1 MKKLNYYF
9 TLLLVT
15 FITLFSFFNMFQIV
29 ALSNNVIKIVINN
42 LLPSLL
48 PFMILISLC
57 LSLGLLNL
65 FSYFIQFLFKPL
77 LNYHQSCHQ
86 YTLSHFFVVILQM

>member
-1 MKKLNYYF
+1 MKKINYYF
-9 TLLLVT
+9 TLILVA

-57 LSLGLLNL
+57 LLLGLLNF
-65 FSYFIQFLFKPL
+65 FSYIIQWFFKSLFK
-77 LNYHQSCHQ
+77 
-86 YTLSHFFVVILQM
+86 LSPIMSLI

>member
-65 FSYFIQFLFKPL
+65 FSYFIW
-77 LNYHQSCHQ
+77 SD
-86 YTLSHFFVVILQM
+86 VIWWMQES

>member
-9 TLLLVT
+9 TLLLVA

-29 ALSNNVIKIVINN
+29 SLSNNVIKIVINN

-48 PFMILISLC
+48 PFMILIA
-57 LSLGLLNL
+57 
-65 FSYFIQFLFKPL
+65 
-77 LNYHQSCHQ
+77 
-86 YTLSHFFVVILQM
+86 

>member
-15 FITLFSFFNMFQIV
+15 FITLFSFFIMFQIV
-29 ALSNNVIKIVINN
+29 ALSNNVIKN

-57 LSLGLLNL
+57 LSLGL
-65 FSYFIQFLFKPL
+65 
-77 LNYHQSCHQ
+77 
-86 YTLSHFFVVILQM
+86 

>member
-48 PFMILISLC
+48 PFISLISLC
-57 LSLGLLNL
+57 LSLRL
-65 FSYFIQFLFKPL
+65 
-77 LNYHQSCHQ
+77 
-86 YTLSHFFVVILQM
+86 